1 MKRLLT
7 ILTLMACITTAYA
20 QRQVPVPA
28 RIMTFNIRTEN
39 KGDGRNNWEMRFQKV
54 ATLIVKEKSDIVCL
68 QEVRHRQ
75 LTDLITQL
83 GDYSYVGVGRDNGKE
98 GGEYN
103 PVLFKKDRFNLL
115 GSGTF
120 WLSPTPQKPSYG
132 WGAAYRRIATW
143 AILQDKE
150 TMKSIIVLNTHL
162 DNASQE
168 ARTNG
173 AALIKERLSRMNNEL
188 PVVITGDMNAE
199 SDNPAYTKMT
209 SAMFP
214 MQDASKTGKP
224 VKGPEYTFHAF
235 GQLPADKRR
244 KVDYIF
250 VSDQVSVRRSQIYDS
265 HLGGG
270 IYLSD
275 HNALS
280 ADIVY

>member
-75 LTDLITQL
+75 LTDLLSQL
-83 GDYSYVGVGRDNGKE
+83 EDYSYVGVGRDNGKE

-115 GSGTF
+115 RSGTF
-120 WLSPTPQKPSYG
+120 WLSPTPHKPSFG

-214 MQDASKTGKP
+214 MQDTSKTGKQA
-224 VKGPEYTFHAF
+224 KGPEYTFHAF

-250 VSDQVSVRRSQIYDS
+250 VSDQVNVKKSQIYDS
-265 HLGGG
+265 HLGEG